1 MSRKSVLY
9 TGLAVLIVASML
21 LGGCTNTA
29 QNPATKKV
37 ATLIFT
43 QEPESLNTMYTNMY
57 FSQILQQAFDVWAW
71 QYDDQNKPYPT
82 LVTEL
87 PTLQNGGLSAD
98 GKTITMHLRK
108 DIIWS
113 DGQPI
118 TSADFKFTYEMY
130 TNPKNAVATTYP
142 YSKLASLETPDDRT
156 VVMKF
161 DAPFA
166 PWLSFWKGLLPE
178 HILNPVFQKDGTL
191 DNAAWNKAPTVGAGP
206 FVFAEW
212 QSGSFLRF
220 VRNDKFWGKK
230 ASLDEIFIRIV
241 PDDAAQVAALKT
253 GDGDL
258 GIFISYPDIPPLE
271 QAGVKIVSV
280 NSGYSEGLY
289 FNMGEK
295 GNPGLKDV
303 LVRQALAYAIDRDKI
318 SKDLLLGKTKPGATL
333 WDNMPYVDPS
343 LKPYPFDP
351 AKAKALLDQAGWKLG
366 SDGVREKN
374 GVKLDLRYGTTTR
387 DVRQS
392 AQAIIQQELASV
404 GVKVELLNYDSDIF
418 FASYADKGP
427 TYSGE
432 LDIYEWSDVPTAFPD
447 PDIAYWLCSEIPSD
461 QNPQGLNAQ
470 FLCDKQLDG
479 LFQKQATEVD
489 YNQRVATFH
498 QITKI
503 MFDQVYWLSLWLDPD
518 IWALSSRLQ
527 NVKLS
532 GSTPLYNIGEWTIK

>member
-21 LGGCTNTA
+21 LGGCSGTA
-29 QNPATKKV
+29 QNPAAKKV

-71 QYDDQNKPYPT
+71 QYDDQNKPYPN

-87 PTLQNGGLSAD
+87 PTIQNGGLSAD

-130 TNPKNAVATTYP
+130 INPKNAVATTYP

-166 PWLSFWKGLLPE
+166 PWLSFWKGMLPE

-230 ASLDEIFIRIV
+230 ASLDEIFVRIV

-271 QAGVKIVSV
+271 EAGVKIASV

-295 GNPGLKDV
+295 GNPALKDV

-351 AKAKALLDQAGWKLG
+351 AKAKSLLDQAGWVMG

-479 LFQKQATEVD
+479 LFQKQATQVD

-503 MFDQVYWLSLWLDPD
+503 MYDQVYWLSLWLDPD

>member
-21 LGGCTNTA
+21 LGGCTSTA

-71 QYDDQNKPYPT
+71 QYDDQNKPYPN

-87 PTLQNGGLSAD
+87 PTIQNGGLSAD
-98 GKTITMHLRK
+98 GKTIIMHLRK

-130 TNPKNAVATTYP
+130 TNPKNAVSTTYP

-230 ASLDEIFIRIV
+230 ASLDEIFVRIV

-303 LVRQALAYAIDRDKI
+303 LVRQAIAYAIDRDKI

-343 LKPYPFDP
+343 LKPFPFDP
-351 AKAKALLDQAGWKLG
+351 AKAKSLLDQAGWKLG
-366 SDGVREKN
+366 SDGVREKD

-404 GVKVELLNYDSDIF
+404 GVKVDLLNYDSDIF

-479 LFQKQATEVD
+479 LFQKQATQVD

-503 MFDQVYWLSLWLDPD
+503 MYDQVYWLSLWLDPD
-518 IWALSSRLQ
+518 IWALSSRLK

>member
-21 LGGCTNTA
+21 LGGCTSTT
-29 QNPATKKV
+29 QNASTKKV

-71 QYDDQNKPYPT
+71 QYDDQNKPYPN

-87 PTLQNGGLSAD
+87 PSLQNGGLTAD

-130 TNPKNAVATTYP
+130 TNPKNAVSTTYP
-142 YSKLASLETPDDRT
+142 YSKLASLDTPDERT

-161 DAPFA
+161 DEPFA

-178 HILNPVFQKDGTL
+178 HILNPVFQQDSTL

-220 VRNDKFWGKK
+220 VRNDKYWGKK

-295 GNPGLKDV
+295 ANPAMKDV
-303 LVRQALAYAIDRDKI
+303 LVRQALAYAIDREKI
-318 SKDLLLGKTKPGATL
+318 AKDLLLGKTKPGATL

-343 LKPYPFDP
+343 LKPYPFDQ
-351 AKAKALLDQAGWKLG
+351 AKAKSLLDKAGWVMG
-366 SDGVREKN
+366 SDGVREKD
-374 GVKLDLRYGTTTR
+374 GVKLELRYGTTTR

-470 FLCDKQLDG
+470 FLCDKQLDE
-479 LFQKQATEVD
+479 LFQQQATQVD
-489 YNQRVATFH
+489 FNQRVKTFH

-503 MFDQVYWLSLWLDPD
+503 MYDKVYWLSLWLDPD

-532 GSTPLYNIGEWTIK
+532 GSTPLYNIGEWSIK